1 MFKLELSYYQIFK
14 RIAIFIVIV
23 VSLKIIIFHLTPFF
37 LAAVVALILEKP
49 VVLLSKKMPR
59 LLAVLIVLS
68 IFILIMITLAIILS
82 SNLISELIELG
93 RLLPR
98 YREQI
103 ISGIEE
109 LIQRQEDF
117 FEVIPDEIANIIS
130 QNINMIYQRGNI
142 LLSQMV
148 NRILNLTFNI
158 PWIFIFIIFT
168 ILGSFYMSKDRN
180 KLLSYFSQKID
191 LTDKEKIK
199 LLKDFS
205 TYIKVQLIIITNTT
219 IWVGVTLSLIDFPY
233 AIILALAAG
242 ILDLIP
248 VVGPGGILW
257 PLIALHLF
265 INPSYSFIL
274 FVVYVLVV
282 GFRPF
287 LEAKI
292 LGTNIGV
299 HPLVLLL
306 GLFVGLNLLGFQ
318 GIILA
323 PLSIIVFKVLLIAE
337 LV

>member
-14 RIAIFIVIV
+14 RIAIFIIIVI
-23 VSLKIIIFHLTPFF
+23 SLKIIIFHLTPFF
-37 LAAVVALILEKP
+37 LAALVAIILEKP
-49 VVLLSKKMPR
+49 VSLLARKMPR

-68 IFILIMITLAIILS
+68 IFLLILITLAIILS

-103 ISGIEE
+103 TGGIEE

-117 FEVIPDEIANIIS
+117 FEVIPDEIARIIS
-130 QNINMIYQRGNI
+130 QNINVIYQRGNV
-142 LLSQMV
+142 LLSEMV

-168 ILGSFYMSKDRN
+168 ILGSFYMSKDRE

-199 LLKDFS
+199 LLRDFS
-205 TYIKVQLIIITNTT
+205 TYVKVQLIIITNTT
-219 IWVGVTLSLIDFPY
+219 IWVGVTLALIDFPY

-257 PLIALHLF
+257 PLIGLHLF
-265 INPSYSFIL
+265 INPFYSLIL

-287 LEAKI
+287 LEARI
-292 LGTNIGV
+292 LSTNIGV
-299 HPLVLLL
+299 HPLILLL

-337 LV
+337 LL